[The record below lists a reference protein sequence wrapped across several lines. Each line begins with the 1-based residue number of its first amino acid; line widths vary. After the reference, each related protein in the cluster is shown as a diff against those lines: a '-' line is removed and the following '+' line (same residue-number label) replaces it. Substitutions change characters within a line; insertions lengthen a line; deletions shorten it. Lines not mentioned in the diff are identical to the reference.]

1 MPPSERAL
9 LAFLVYVKLGPRRS
23 LELLHRTLA
32 DAGIPIGI
40 ATLKRWS
47 SRYQWQEQLALV
59 AEQAELIN
67 RADAI
72 QCRVEMLERQA
83 RTGRALSSI
92 GGAALKALGNDHV
105 RVSTLKPTE
114 IVSLIETGTRLESG
128 TTGEA
133 RNRREL
139 AMELS
144 NVVLVAL
151 VQAFDALN
159 QSTDQ
164 EERRQRFA
172 ISLDDIITHF
182 VAAQEH

>member
-1 MPPSERAL
+1 MQPSERAL
-9 LAFLVYVKLGPRRS
+9 LAFLVYERLGPRRS
-23 LELLHRTLA
+23 LELLHRTLT
-32 DAGIPIGI
+32 DAGVSIGI
-40 ATLKRWS
+40 ATIKRWS
-47 SRYQWQEQLALV
+47 TGFQWQEQLALV

-67 RADAI
+67 RANAI
-72 QCRVEMLERQA
+72 QSRVEMLERQA

-92 GGAALKALGNDHV
+92 GGTALKALGNDPL
-105 RVSTLKPTE
+105 RVTSLKPTE

-139 AMELS
+139 ALELS
-144 NVVLVAL
+144 NVVLIAL

-172 ISLDDIITHF
+172 ISLDDILSHF
-182 VAAQEH
+182 IAEQED